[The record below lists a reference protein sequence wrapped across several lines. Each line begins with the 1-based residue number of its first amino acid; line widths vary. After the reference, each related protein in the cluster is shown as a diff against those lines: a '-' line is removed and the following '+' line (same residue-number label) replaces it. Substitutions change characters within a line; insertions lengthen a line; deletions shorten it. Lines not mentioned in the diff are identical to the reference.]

1 MLFLQFW
8 LIFQTNIQFQFAL
21 LRKMVYFSSSINTL
35 KWYTLIHNLRNKHLL
50 NFTYGKNTSGNI
62 FDGKHVATMYRNT
75 QNMVEPNF
83 QLFIK
88 YFLIFYT
95 FICIA
100 QKLFNWKKAY
110 GFLHNEKTG
119 NTFWVYFANSRV
131 NKQFCSKS
139 SQGTNSFHTILNLR
153 ISFNK

>member
-1 MLFLQFW
+1 MKMQFNKLKESYFSNSDW
-8 LIFQTNIQFQFAL
+8 FFRPNIQFQFAL

-83 QLFIK
+83 QLLIK
-88 YFLIFYT
+88 YFFIFYT
-95 FICIA
+95 FIWIG
-100 QKLFNWKKAY
+100 QNQTFQLEKSLSMVLY
-110 GFLHNEKTG
+110 NEKHEISLG
-119 NTFWVYFANSRV
+119 Y
-131 NKQFCSKS
+131 
-139 SQGTNSFHTILNLR
+139 ILLTQ
-153 ISFNK
+153 K